1 MFFLQASKAPVAVTI
16 EDEVYLVPKMRMKD
30 VTEWGAKIQSAKEAQ
45 LTAGM
50 DATKRQEYLT
60 FYGVPMPDINE
71 FRALSVTLDGA
82 DYILKTQ
89 LAKARTEDGRAM
101 TVQDID
107 ILLDSIP
114 LGTKAQLA
122 YTIGDMADTSQK
134 NVKAKKELDTT
145 NPPTGSNG

>member
-30 VTEWGAKIQSAKEAQ
+30 IAEWGARIKAEKVDK

-50 DATKRQEYLT
+50 DGTKRQEYLT
-60 FYGVPMPDINE
+60 FYDVPMPDINE

-89 LAKARTEDGRAM
+89 LAKARTDAGKAI
-101 TVQDID
+101 TVQEIEE
-107 ILLDSIP
+107 LLDSIP

-134 NVKAKKELDTT
+134 NVKTKREVDTT